1 MVDKNELKY
10 TEDNSAKAEH
20 DDDVDWESV
29 WYDAADEIGMFD
41 DDDEEGK

>member
-1 MVDKNELKY
+1 MKDYRLYCNP
-10 TEDNSAKAEH
+10 D
-20 DDDVDWESV
+20 DDDVDWEEV